1 MAAASFTPDL
11 SQWFQLGASKT
22 EFGAGESGA
31 YHNSLDGPFEPL
43 SPRLVPGETPANPRT
58 VVEGSALR
66 GASADHSRLYFVSG
80 LKTVSYV
87 PGDPVLG
94 GPGADHNTY
103 VAFKGSN
110 GVPSLE
116 LIPRDRL
123 GQIWGGSCG
132 SRLGG
137 IGPDTFGVT
146 PKNGP
151 RNRGAISADG
161 SRTYFSARVGQS
173 TSTSCDTAANKLRIL
188 ERLES
193 EQGPWIGELFD
204 SECTR
209 VSPACSS
216 ADGDDLYQAAS
227 VDGSKVYFTTNR
239 QLANS
244 DLDGTSA
251 ECSNTSAISGCDL
264 YLYDSERPGGNR
276 LIQVSKGEDVGGH
289 EAGKEAKV
297 FNGTAGVSG
306 DGSRA
311 YFTAQGVLTG
321 PNPEGKSPM
330 SGSPNLYLYEAEEAP
345 GEGSLTFIGTL
356 ASNDQGTLW
365 GTGFGGAYP
374 VPLTGKDAAGKEIGG
389 DGRLLFLVSR
399 APLTAD
405 DEDGGF
411 ADVFRYDTEDGTI
424 ERISK
429 GVPEGVDNGPHNAAA
444 SSQGMGTEFAEEG
457 RWASEDGKTVVFK
470 TTENLSPG
478 GTDGAFGSYL
488 WRDGELSRLPGT
500 TDESGRLADSPVL
513 SHDGSSVAFQTYAQL
528 LPSDIDQTKD
538 VYVARIGGGYEPEA
552 EANSCEPLEEGS
564 CQGEGGMPPAPH
576 RRASSTFTG
585 PGNIDQANATSC
597 TPNARR
603 AQRLSRR
610 AKRLRTN
617 AGRVNKRG
625 NRRRAVRLHRKSNRL
640 AKQARGLSRK
650 AKRCRRLNREGGR

>member
-289 EAGKEAKV
+289 ETGKEAKI
-297 FNGTAGVSG
+297 FNGIAGISG

-311 YFTAQGVLTG
+311 FFTAQGVLTG
-321 PNPEGKSPM
+321 PNSEGKSPAA
-330 SGSPNLYLYEAEEAP
+330 GSPNLYLYEAEDAP

-356 ASNDQGTLW
+356 ASADQGSLW

-405 DEDGGF
+405 DVDGGF
-411 ADVFRYDTEDGTI
+411 ADIFRYDAEDGTI

-429 GVPEGVDNGPHNAAA
+429 GRPGGHDNGSHNALAE
-444 SSQGMGTEFAEEG
+444 SQGTGTEFAEER
-457 RWASEDGKTVVFK
+457 RWASEDGGTLVFK
-470 TTENLSPG
+470 TAEALVPG
-478 GTDGAFGSYL
+478 DSDELLDSYL
-488 WRDGELSRLPGT
+488 WRDGGLMLLPGT
-500 TDESGRLADSPVL
+500 TDTGKLADAPVL

-528 LPSDIDQTKD
+528 LPSDIDETKD
-538 VYVARIGGGYEPEA
+538 VYVARVGGGFEPET
-552 EANSCEPLEEGS
+552 EASTCEPLEEGS
-564 CQGEGGMPPAPH
+564 CQGVGSAPPNPPDPE
-576 RRASSTFTG
+576 SSTFTG
-585 PGNIDQANATSC
+585 PGNITQANASSC
-597 TPNARR
+597 LRGARR

-625 NRRRAVRLHRKSNRL
+625 NRRRAVRLRRKSNRL
-640 AKQARGLSRK
+640 AKNARSLSRK